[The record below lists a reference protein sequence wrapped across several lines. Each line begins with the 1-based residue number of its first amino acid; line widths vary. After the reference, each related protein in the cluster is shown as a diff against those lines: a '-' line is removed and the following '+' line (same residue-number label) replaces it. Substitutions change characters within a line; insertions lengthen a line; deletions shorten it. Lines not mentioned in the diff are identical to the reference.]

1 MVEYAVMDL
10 VSLEAFVRS
19 AESGSFSSAAR
30 KLAVTPAAI
39 SKSVAKL
46 EDSLGVRLFQRTT
59 RKITLTEAG
68 EHFLADASKG
78 LSTLQEAFER
88 TSGQRQEPSGT
99 LKVSVAP
106 GFGRQ
111 YVLPVLAPYLVRCP
125 KVTPEWHFEN
135 RQVDLIAE
143 GYDVAVGVGLELSAG
158 LVARELA
165 RIHIVAVSSKAYVK
179 KHGAPKHPDE
189 LAEHQVIA
197 FRSARTG
204 KRRAWSMVNG
214 KQEVL
219 ADPKP
224 RVLLSDVEAMEAL
237 VSTGA
242 GIALIPTSQV
252 MDKLERGNLVRVMPD
267 WHADGGPLFVYFS
280 SARLLPMRT
289 RVFVDMLV
297 AHFKEQKL
305 ATRFRAG

>member
-1 MVEYAVMDL
+1 MDL

-30 KLAVTPAAI
+30 KLAVTPAAV

-68 EHFLADASKG
+68 EHFLSDASKG
-78 LSTLQEAFER
+78 LTTLQEAFER
-88 TSGQRQEPSGT
+88 TTGQRQEPSGT

-111 YVLPVLAPYLVRCP
+111 YVLPVLTPYLARCP

-135 RQVDLIAE
+135 RQVELIAE

-165 RIHIVAVSSKAYVK
+165 HIHIIAVSSKAYVK

-189 LAEHQVIA
+189 LAEHQIIA

-204 KRRAWSMVNG
+204 KRRAWSMQNKKG
-214 KQEVL
+214 QELVV
-219 ADPKP
+219 DPP
-224 RVLLSDVEAMEAL
+224 ARVLLSDVEAMESMVA
-237 VSTGA
+237 SGA

-252 MDKLERGNLVRVMPD
+252 LDKLERGNLVRVMPD

-297 AHFKEQKL
+297 EHFKREKL
-305 ATRFRAG
+305 IERFRAD

>member
-1 MVEYAVMDL
+1 MDL

-30 KLAVTPAAI
+30 KLAVTPAAV

-68 EHFLADASKG
+68 EHFLSDASKG
-78 LSTLQEAFER
+78 LTTLQEAFER
-88 TSGQRQEPSGT
+88 TTGQRQEPSGT

-111 YVLPVLAPYLVRCP
+111 YVLPVLTPYLARCP

-135 RQVDLIAE
+135 RQVELIAE

-165 RIHIVAVSSKAYVK
+165 HIHIIAVSSKAYVK

-189 LAEHQVIA
+189 LAEHQIIA

-204 KRRAWSMVNG
+204 KRRAWSMQNKKG
-214 KQEVL
+214 QELVV
-219 ADPKP
+219 DPP
-224 RVLLSDVEAMEAL
+224 ARVLLSDVEAMESMVA
-237 VSTGA
+237 SGA

-252 MDKLERGNLVRVMPD
+252 LDKLERGNLVRVMPD

-297 AHFKEQKL
+297 EHFKRGKL
-305 ATRFRAG
+305 IERFRAD

>member
-1 MVEYAVMDL
+1 MDL

-30 KLAVTPAAI
+30 KLAVTPAAV

-68 EHFLADASKG
+68 EHFLSDASKG
-78 LSTLQEAFER
+78 LTTLQEAFER
-88 TSGQRQEPSGT
+88 TTGQRQEPSGT

-111 YVLPVLAPYLVRCP
+111 YVLPVLTPYLARCP

-165 RIHIVAVSSKAYVK
+165 HIHIVAVSSKAYVK

-189 LAEHQVIA
+189 LAEHQIIA
-197 FRSARTG
+197 FRSSRTG
-204 KRRAWSMVNG
+204 KRRAWSMQNKKG
-214 KQEVL
+214 QELVV
-219 ADPKP
+219 DPP
-224 RVLLSDVEAMEAL
+224 ARVLLSDVEAMESMVA
-237 VSTGA
+237 SGA

-252 MDKLERGNLVRVMPD
+252 LDKLERGNLVRVVPD

-297 AHFKEQKL
+297 EHFKREKL
-305 ATRFRAG
+305 IERFRAD